1 MFFEASTRTQASFE
15 IAGKR
20 LGADVMNMSDAGQF
34 PQEGRDADRH
44 RDDAE
49 RDASRL
55 LVVRHPHS
63 GAVTCWR
70 RR

>member
-20 LGADVMNMSDAGQF
+20 LGADVMNMSMQAVH
-34 PQEGRDADRH
+34 QEGRDADRH
-44 RDDAE
+44 GDDAE
-49 RDASRL
+49 RDASRPAG
-55 LVVRHPHS
+55 RAPPPFR
-63 GAVTCWR
+63 APWTCWR